1 MVMSKRVKKPVAKK
15 KANTISA
22 QKKPYSVSPT
32 YSQLVGMQES
42 TKRRAGA
49 EKYRSDISKEL
60 KSYGLKGGKISN
72 TAIWAGPKDA
82 IGSRQYG
89 VAGIKENNAFVDLK
103 KGKKAAEFA
112 RKKLVAQGKRS
123 GAR

>member
-1 MVMSKRVKKPVAKK
+1 MAKAKK
-15 KANTISA
+15 KASYSA
-22 QKKPYSVSPT
+22 APT
-32 YSQLVGMQES
+32 YGQVVGRQES
-42 TKRRAGA
+42 KKRLAGA
-49 EKYRSDISKEL
+49 EKYRSDIYKEL
-60 KSYGLKGGKISN
+60 KSYGLKGSKIHN
-72 TAIWAGPKDA
+72 TAIWGGPKDA

-89 VAGIKENNAFVDLK
+89 VAGWKEGDKGVVNLT